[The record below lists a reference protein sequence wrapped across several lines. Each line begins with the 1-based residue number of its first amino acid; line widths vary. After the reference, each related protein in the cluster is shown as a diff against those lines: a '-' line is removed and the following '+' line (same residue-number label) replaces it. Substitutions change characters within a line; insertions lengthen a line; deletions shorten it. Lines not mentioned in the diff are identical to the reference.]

1 MRRALIIGLSLLIM
15 LTVGLVVLLASV
27 GPGGGN
33 AADASSCGSGAMPI
47 SKIPDL
53 DARQTRNAQTII
65 QVGVTLKVP
74 TFGQEVAIATSYQ
87 EAKLRN
93 IASSAVPESESYPND
108 GVVSGDHD
116 SVGTFQQRANW
127 GTVAERMTVTIAAD
141 KFYRALL
148 AVPGWDKLPLTVA
161 AQRVQGSAFP
171 DAYAQ
176 WEALARSVVGKLGG
190 TVAPVQCS
198 DVQTSTATGKV
209 KIALDHALLARD
221 TSYSFGGS
229 CADPQSPDMSLHCD
243 CSSLVQMAWA
253 AAGVKLPRTSEAQYN
268 AVPKVAG
275 IDASNVARLAQ
286 PGMLLFYEWGED
298 NIPGPGHVALALGDG
313 YLIEAPQPG
322 EDVHIIPIYSRS
334 FVSAGLVAG

>member
-33 AADASSCGSGAMPI
+33 AADASSCGAGAMPV

-65 QVGVTLKVP
+65 QVGKTLSVP
-74 TFGQEVAIATSYQ
+74 TFGLEVAIATSYQ

-93 IASSAVPESESYPND
+93 IASSAVPESEGYPND

-148 AVPGWDKLPLTVA
+148 AVPG
-161 AQRVQGSAFP
+161 
-171 DAYAQ
+171 
-176 WEALARSVVGKLGG
+176 LG
-190 TVAPVQCS
+190 Q
-198 DVQTSTATGKV
+198 
-209 KIALDHALLARD
+209 
-221 TSYSFGGS
+221 
-229 CADPQSPDMSLHCD
+229 
-243 CSSLVQMAWA
+243 A
-253 AAGVKLPRTSEAQYN
+253 AADRGRPAGAGFGVPGRLRP
-268 AVPKVAG
+268 VG
-275 IDASNVARLAQ
+275 GAR
-286 PGMLLFYEWGED
+286 
-298 NIPGPGHVALALGDG
+298 ALGRR
-313 YLIEAPQPG
+313 Q
-322 EDVHIIPIYSRS
+322 
-334 FVSAGLVAG
+334 AGRDRGAGAVQRGADLNGDRQGQDRP